1 MSNNKNNNNL
11 EENEV
16 LEGQMYVEELLNS
29 KNESEEAE
37 TVDSV
42 DEKSESKK
50 TAKVSNVAIRTS
62 QEVRELWD
70 KVSAGKEKE
79 EVLKAA
85 LNALLLTEKEEL
97 SDHGKAIDNFV
108 YHTRA
113 LTQEYANVLQI
124 LTDTEE
130 RVKVKFQNDIDKAN
144 KVNAVLLNEKTELK
158 EELSSY
164 KEEKTRLIEDR
175 ESALLTIKSLE
186 ELCEVAKADL
196 KREKETVEDL
206 REQLSDFKELKI
218 KSVKQQ
224 EEYNELVNSINTL
237 NNTLNRLTKDLAEK
251 ETENKLLN
259 KDLENINKELE
270 NIKTANA
277 KELARVEEMVSYKD
291 TQIIDLKEEIK
302 SLKEENK
309 SLFNS
314 NSEKEIVFNKQELD
328 INQLNNDLKNKD
340 KEIELLNSKLE
351 SSLKDKD
358 LEIQKLKAEL
368 EKLSQ
373 GK

>member
-1 MSNNKNNNNL
+1 MSNNKSNNNL
-11 EENEV
+11 EEIEI
-16 LEGQMYVEELLNS
+16 LDGQMDVEELLNPE
-29 KNESEEAE
+29 NEEAE
-37 TVDSV
+37 TIDSV
-42 DEKSESKK
+42 DEVNDSKK
-50 TAKVSNVAIRTS
+50 TAKEFTIGIRTD
-62 QEVRELWD
+62 EECRNLWQ
-70 KVSAGKEKE
+70 KVSAGKNKG

-85 LNALLLTEKEEL
+85 LNSLLLTEKEGL
-97 SDHGKAIDNFV
+97 DDYSKAVENFE
-108 YHTRA
+108 YHLNA
-113 LTQEYANVLQI
+113 IVKEYINSLQI
-124 LTDTEE
+124 LKDTEG
-130 RVKVKFQNDIDKAN
+130 RVKVKFQQEIDKTNKAN
-144 KVNAVLLNEKTELK
+144 TVLLNEKTELK
-158 EELSSY
+158 EELSAY
-164 KEEKTRLIEDR
+164 KEEKARLIEER

-186 ELCEVAKADL
+186 ELYEAAESDL
-196 KREKETVEDL
+196 KREKESVSDL
-206 REQLSDFKELKI
+206 REKLSDFKELKI
-218 KSVKQQ
+218 KSAKQK
-224 EEYNELVNSINTL
+224 EEYNQLVNSIDAL
-237 NNTLNRLTKDLAEK
+237 NKTLNRLTKDLAEK

-277 KELARVEEMVSYKD
+277 KELARVEEMISYKD

-314 NSEKEIVFNKQELD
+314 NAEKEIVFNKQELD